1 MKKYFTRISKLTLGL
16 FLYALGLVMNIH
28 ANIGLAPWE
37 AFGAGVSLKTG
48 ITYGNASII
57 IGLVI
62 LLAVV
67 LFLKEKVGIGTIL
80 NILLIGAFIDIL
92 QALNIIPYM
101 KSFISGVLLLIT
113 AQVIISFATYFY
125 IAPGLGC
132 GPRDTLMVGLC
143 KKFPSVPVGAIRGL
157 IEGTVLIIGY
167 LLGAKVG
174 LGTVISV
181 FGIGFTMQMVF
192 NLMHFNLRAVAHE
205 SIYETA
211 LNLKGL
217 LSSEVE

>member
-1 MKKYFTRISKLTLGL
+1 MKNYLTRISKLTLGL

-48 ITYGNASII
+48 ITYGNSSII
-57 IGLVI
+57 IGLAI

-80 NILLIGAFIDIL
+80 NILLIGVFIDIL

-101 KSFISGVLLLIT
+101 TNFFLGVLMLIV

-157 IEGTVLIIGY
+157 IEGTVLAIGY
-167 LLGAKVG
+167 MLGAKAG

-181 FGIGFTMQMVF
+181 FGIGFTMQIVF
-192 NLMHFNLRAVAHE
+192 NLLRFNLRGVVHE
-205 SIYETA
+205 SIYETV
-211 LNLKGL
+211 LNIKGL
-217 LSSEVE
+217 MSSDAR